1 MASPFAVFRK
11 NERWMM
17 AVVGVLAMIAF
28 VFFDPLFGMRSG
40 RGTGDDPVV
49 AETVLY
55 GNIHESELQR
65 MLASR
70 ALANQFIQRTIA
82 AAFGYNAQGYFG
94 PDSESD
100 VVDTMLRAR
109 KADQMGMKI
118 TDDEITRIL
127 QLFSNDRLTGEQFA
141 EILQSMSG
149 RKGGISRRQLYD
161 ALRTE
166 LLSRRLVE
174 GYAGSQQT
182 TPAERWESYQ
192 RLNNR
197 AVIEAIPVAVA
208 DFVDKVAEPDDAAV
222 QKLFDTYK
230 FNEPQPGAPVPG
242 FKIPAKVA
250 IQYFT
255 AEYEQF
261 EDLDSV
267 SYPEIVNEYERSKDT
282 RYLYSGNLDIPNPE
296 AGASAG
302 DKPDAEKS
310 ETAPAGEAD
319 SSAEKPADD
328 EKSGGKSDEATPPAA
343 DAPASEAAPE
353 SKPAAPPQQ
362 SRDSRGLLGTEL
374 ALANVDQAEDEKSED
389 TKNGTAQAAADAPA
403 AAKPAADAEKEPT
416 DESSAPKKPDPK
428 VMSLK
433 DEYALPTDVTP
444 PKYDPLWKV
453 EPDIRAELAR
463 VKAAEKMQEVLT
475 QVREKM
481 VKYGNDRTRWEV
493 KHETDKTLAPPK
505 SLDFNALAAEYH
517 LATHTTNLLTGYE
530 LREVDGIGE
539 SFVGQGTPFVPYAFG
554 SWQLYQAGMSVD
566 SAGNRYLAWKTEQEP
581 ARVPELSEVRDEVVR
596 ASKMIEARKP
606 AAEHAKTLSETA
618 TKDSI
623 TLGELAVR
631 DGLPIVKPDPFSW
644 LTYGSTPNINNR
656 VPPRLSSVT
665 GIEDAGNDFMQ
676 VVFSQPEKGKSLA
689 YNNPQTIIYVFQ
701 VMEYEPGNEVLRR
714 SFLADDYFTYARV
727 DEPRQ
732 RQLLSAWN
740 NSIQQ
745 ESGLKWVRQPDMR
758 RDRAETDFD
767 DSESGD

>member
-1 MASPFAVFRK
+1 MASPFAIFRK

-17 AVVGVLAMIAF
+17 AIVGVLAMIAF
-28 VFFDPLFGMRSG
+28 VFVGPLFDMRSS
-40 RGTGDDPVV
+40 RSAGDDPVV
-49 AETVLY
+49 AETALY
-55 GNIHESELQR
+55 GNIHETELQR

-94 PDSESD
+94 PDSEAD

-109 KADQMGMKI
+109 KAEQMGMKI

-174 GYAGSQQT
+174 GFAGSQQT
-182 TPAERWESYQ
+182 TPAERWESYK

-242 FKIPAKVA
+242 FKIPAKIA

-267 SYPEIVNEYERSKDT
+267 SYPEIVNEYEKNKDT
-282 RYLYSGNLDIPNPE
+282 RYLYSGNLDIPNPD
-296 AGASAG
+296 AGAAADDKPAAEKSESTPEGDADPAAD
-302 DKPDAEKS
+302 DKPDA
-310 ETAPAGEAD
+310 
-319 SSAEKPADD
+319 
-328 EKSGGKSDEATPPAA
+328 ATPPAA

-353 SKPAAPPQQ
+353 SKPDTPPQQ

-374 ALANVDQAEDEKSED
+374 ALANINQAEDEKADDE
-389 TKNGTAQAAADAPA
+389 KNSAAQPAVDAPA
-403 AAKPAADAEKEPT
+403 TEKPAADADKGTNDEPAVT
-416 DESSAPKKPDPK
+416 KKPDPK
-428 VMSLK
+428 VISLK

-444 PKYDPLWKV
+444 PKHDPLWKV

-493 KHETDKTLAPPK
+493 KHETDKTLPPPK
-505 SLDFNALAAEYH
+505 PLDFDALAAEYH
-517 LATHTTNLLTGYE
+517 LATHTTKLLTGYE

-554 SWQLYQAGMSVD
+554 SWQLYQAALTID
-566 SAGNRYLAWKTEQEP
+566 AAGNRYLAWKTEQQP
-581 ARVPELSEVRDEVVR
+581 ARVPELSEVHDEVVR
-596 ASKMIEARKP
+596 ASKMIDARKP
-606 AAEHAKTLSETA
+606 AAEHAKTLSEMA

-676 VVFSQPEKGKSLA
+676 VVFSQPDKGISLA
-689 YNNPQTIIYVFQ
+689 TNNPQTIIYVFQ

-732 RQLLSAWN
+732 RQLVSAWN

-745 ESGLKWVRQPDMR
+745 EAGLKWVRQPDVR
-758 RDRAETDFD
+758 RGRAETDFD
-767 DSESGD
+767 DSEAGD